1 MHFPKS
7 TAVLIACVALAACNA
22 QRPSEQDPVSDQPDP
37 AAIPATEPTKTVSIL
52 RPGVEDPDGNVTD
65 DIIGPLEVTIGFP
78 EGGNTLS
85 ESARS
90 ALDTVL
96 KSDQIALG
104 RSIVLRAHSDSAG
117 TDAANVRASE
127 QRGLAVKKWLVDKG
141 IDADRITVLA
151 FGEQNPARPNAL
163 PDGTPNEKGRAA
175 NRRVDIMV
183 EGGRPQSPAAEMAE
197 EAGEQKGSAQPGN

>member
-7 TAVLIACVALAACNA
+7 TVALIACAALAACNA
-22 QRPSEQDPVSDQPDP
+22 QRPAEQDPVIDQPDQS
-37 AAIPATEPTKTVSIL
+37 ATDDAQQAKTVSIL

-78 EGGNTLS
+78 EGGNTLN
-85 ESARS
+85 EDARS
-90 ALDTVL
+90 ALNTVL

-117 TDAANVRASE
+117 TDSANIRASE
-127 QRGLAVKKWLVDKG
+127 QRGLAVKKWLTDKG

-151 FGEQNPARPNAL
+151 FGEQNPAQPNAL
-163 PDGTPNEKGRAA
+163 SDGTPNEKGRAA

-183 EGGRPQSPAAEMAE
+183 EGGRPQSPAAEMADRSGE
-197 EAGEQKGSAQPGN
+197 EKGSAQSGN